1 MTATDQL
8 RTVIRDLEAKAK
20 EMELDKKL
28 STFADQADHYLRVA
42 ASRAGEYAAENRER
56 VEATLDK
63 AGAKVDQKTDGKYHS
78 YVGKVRAGVL
88 VGVDWVA
95 EQRESRPTTEAGP
108 SDAGP
113 TSDAGATSAGATAS
127 ATSSDSTATSTD
139 STADRARRPLPLG
152 TPPTSCR
159 PARRTRMPGSTSATS
174 RPPSTTRPRGTH
186 RPAVTRAPLRTHPG
200 RGGVPAPRPG
210 HHLDGRGA
218 GPSHTARPYG

>member
-88 VGVDWVA
+88 LGVDWVA
-95 EQRESRPTTEAGP
+95 EQREAGTTTDGGS
-108 SDAGP
+108 SDAGS
-113 TSDAGATSAGATAS
+113 TADAGATAS
-127 ATSSDSTATSTD
+127 ATSSDSTAASTD
-139 STADRARRPLPLG
+139 STAD
-152 TPPTSCR
+152 
-159 PARRTRMPGSTSATS
+159 TSATS
-174 RPPSTTRPRGTH
+174 AAADDAADVVPAGSADSDAWVDVSDVP
-186 RPAVTRAPLRTHPG
+186 PAVDDPTPQDPTD
-200 RGGVPAPRPG
+200 PR
-210 HHLDGRGA
+210 
-218 GPSHTARPYG
+218 

>member
-88 VGVDWVA
+88 LGVDWVA
-95 EQRESRPTTEAGP
+95 EQRETDTTTDAGS

-113 TSDAGATSAGATAS
+113 TSDSDATAS
-127 ATSSDSTATSTD
+127 ATSSDSTARSTD
-139 STADRARRPLPLG
+139 A
-152 TPPTSCR
+152 
-159 PARRTRMPGSTSATS
+159 SATS
-174 RPPSTTRPRGTH
+174 SATEDAADVVPAGSADSDAWVDVSDVP
-186 RPAVTRAPLRTHPG
+186 PAVDDPTPQDPTD
-200 RGGVPAPRPG
+200 PR
-210 HHLDGRGA
+210 
-218 GPSHTARPYG
+218 